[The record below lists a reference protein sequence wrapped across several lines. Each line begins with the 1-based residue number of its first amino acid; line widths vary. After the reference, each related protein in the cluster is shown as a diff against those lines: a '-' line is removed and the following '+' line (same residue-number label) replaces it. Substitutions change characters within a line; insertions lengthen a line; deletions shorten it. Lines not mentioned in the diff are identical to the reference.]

1 MTVHIFES
9 RAARARWRALLD
21 RAGAGQ
27 DTVIERYG
35 QPTAALIPYQDFL
48 ALQEE
53 LDDLR
58 AERRA
63 LAAYEAWERDP
74 STGRAWEEIKA
85 EWQRNGALDG

>member
-1 MTVHIFES
+1 MTVHVYKSDAVRVHLRRILD
-9 RAARARWRALLD
+9 AAR
-21 RAGAGQ
+21 AGQ
-27 DTVIERYG
+27 DTVIEHYDT
-35 QPTAALIPYQDFL
+35 PTAAVIPYADFL
-48 ALQEE
+48 ALQGA

-74 STGRAWEEIKA
+74 GTGQAWEEVKA